1 MKFINYDI
9 FNYFNRELF
18 LPLILILIFL
28 LIKKFAKN
36 NIKNKSL
43 ITLLYIILVFFN
55 INSFD
60 AFLFKFKSVDDAFN
74 FFKPNETII
83 NKYVFDDYAY
93 IEYGK
98 RGHHNVMYYKKEND
112 SWKIGKTKLGRI
124 NSYHIIN
131 DNIYIYVYKTPER
144 KKILV
149 LDYFIHDTDKSKKM
163 VKRTKD
169 SLNSE
174 VKTNMYARF
183 DNRYHVL
190 QTIFLDDKIDKDY
203 KVHVVDSDYG
213 IGN

>member
-1 MKFINYDI
+1 MKFNYDI
-9 FNYFNRELF
+9 FNYFNRQLF
-18 LPLILILIFL
+18 LPLILIFIFL

-131 DNIYIYVYKTPER
+131 DNIYLYVYKTPEK

-149 LDYFIHDTDKSKKM
+149 LDYFVSNTDKSKNM

-169 SLNSE
+169 SLNSK

-203 KVHVVDSDYG
+203 KVHVVDSDYS

>member
-1 MKFINYDI
+1 MKFNYDI
-9 FNYFNRELF
+9 FNYFNRQLF
-18 LPLILILIFL
+18 LPLILIFIFL

-131 DNIYIYVYKTPER
+131 DNIYIYPER

-149 LDYFIHDTDKSKKM
+149 LDYFIHDTDKSKKI

>member
-1 MKFINYDI
+1 MKFNYDI
-9 FNYFNRELF
+9 FNYFNRQLF
-18 LPLILILIFL
+18 LPLILIFIFL

-131 DNIYIYVYKTPER
+131 DNIYLYVYKTPEK

-149 LDYFIHDTDKSKKM
+149 LDYFVSNTDKSKNM

-169 SLNSE
+169 SLNSK

>member
-1 MKFINYDI
+1 MKFNYDI
-9 FNYFNRELF
+9 FNYFNRQLF
-18 LPLILILIFL
+18 LPLILIFIFL

-43 ITLLYIILVFFN
+43 ITLLYIILAIFN
-55 INSFD
+55 INSYD
-60 AFLFKFKSVDDAFN
+60 AFLFKFKSLDDAFK

-98 RGHHNVMYYKKEND
+98 SGHHNVMYYKKEND

-131 DNIYIYVYKTPER
+131 DNIYLYVYKTPEK

-149 LDYFIHDTDKSKKM
+149 LDYFVSNTDKSKNM

-169 SLNSE
+169 SLNSK

-203 KVHVVDSDYG
+203 KVHVVDSVYG

>member
-1 MKFINYDI
+1 MKFNYDI
-9 FNYFNRELF
+9 FNYFNRQLF
-18 LPLILILIFL
+18 LPLILIFIFL

-43 ITLLYIILVFFN
+43 ITLLYIILAIFN
-55 INSFD
+55 INSYD
-60 AFLFKFKSVDDAFN
+60 AFLFKFKSLDDAFK

-98 RGHHNVMYYKKEND
+98 SGHHNVMYYKKEND

-131 DNIYIYVYKTPER
+131 DNIYLYVYKTPEK

-149 LDYFIHDTDKSKKM
+149 LDYFVSNTDKSKNM

-169 SLNSE
+169 SLNSK

>member
-1 MKFINYDI
+1 MKFNYDI
-9 FNYFNRELF
+9 FNYFNRQLF
-18 LPLILILIFL
+18 LPLILIFIFL

-43 ITLLYIILVFFN
+43 ITLLYIILAIFN
-55 INSFD
+55 INSYD
-60 AFLFKFKSVDDAFN
+60 AFLFKFKSLDDAFK

-98 RGHHNVMYYKKEND
+98 SGHHNVMYYKKEND

-131 DNIYIYVYKTPER
+131 DNIYLYVYKTPEK

-149 LDYFIHDTDKSKKM
+149 LDYFVSNTDKSKNM